1 MYHQKNIYSLQYN
14 SDECFLLM
22 FLYFSLHIS
31 VPITFIIINNHNI
44 IFQMGSPAE
53 AQVRMLFFSSYQY
66 HFIVLL
72 SNDQARLGH
81 TLTLLPKA
89 IFSYCIWHSFMHLAK
104 YILLLSLLGYWFSGP
119 SFWYL
124 FWSNAF
130 DFCSSFE
137 NNNENYVLCI
147 QSW

>member
-14 SDECFLLM
+14 SDECFLLI
-22 FLYFSLHIS
+22 FLYFSWHIS
-31 VPITFIIINNHNI
+31 VPITFIIINNHKI

-72 SNDQARLGH
+72 SNDQARFWTH
-81 TLTLLPKA
+81 SNPSPESYILLL
-89 IFSYCIWHSFMHLAK
+89 HLALIYAFGK
-104 YILLLSLLGYWFSGP
+104 VYLLLSLLGYWFSGP
-119 SFWYL
+119 SFWYV